1 MKKSIMCVGITTV
14 AVALLFMGCEDS
26 ASQNNQVLVD
36 GFLDRVNQKPET
48 IPPEVG
54 TETKYLVT
62 VSSIGSGK
70 YGYNYYAEGATVVI
84 YAGSLPLPRRFIK
97 WTTDSRGVN
106 FANESEANTAFT
118 MPAYAVTVTAV
129 FLDWDTLTDGRD
141 GKKYK
146 TTTIDGKKWMAEN
159 LNYQTASGS
168 WCYNDSPDSCAK
180 YGRLYDWET
189 ARTVCPSGWH
199 LPDRQEWDNLVT
211 TAGGANA
218 AGRKLKATSGWRDYC
233 TMSVTGGQTCNS
245 GNGTDE
251 LLFSALPSGY
261 CYAHGSFYYAGSN
274 GKWWTATEYGSGSAY
289 NRGMD
294 YNDDNV
300 SEYAD
305 GVGVGYSLRCRE
317 D

>member
-1 MKKSIMCVGITTV
+1 MKKSVLRVMGFAV
-14 AVALLFMGCEDS
+14 AIALLFMGCEDS
-26 ASQNNQVLVD
+26 ASQNNQELVD

-48 IPPEVG
+48 VPPG
-54 TETKYLVT
+54 AGAETKYPVT

-70 YGYNYYAEGATVVI
+70 YGDNNYAEGATVVI
-84 YAGSLPLPRRFIK
+84 YAGSLPFPRRFIK

-106 FANESEANTAFT
+106 FANESDANTAFT
-118 MPAYAVTVTAV
+118 MPAHAVTVTAV
-129 FLDWDTLTDGRD
+129 FFDLDTLTDGRD

-159 LNYQTASGS
+159 LNYQTTSGS

-180 YGRLYDWET
+180 YGMLYDWET

-211 TAGGANA
+211 TAGGANT
-218 AGRKLKATSGWRDYC
+218 AGRKLKATSGWLEYLYTESNGR
-233 TMSVTGGQTCNS
+233 QTWNS

-251 LLFSALPSGY
+251 LLFSALPGGY
-261 CYAHGSFYYAGSN
+261 RYAYGSFYNAGN
-274 GKWWTATEYGSGSAY
+274 DGFWWAATEVGSGYAY
-289 NRGMD
+289 YRGMYYNLD
-294 YNDDNV
+294 YVNEDPGD
-300 SEYAD
+300 
-305 GVGVGYSLRCRE
+305 VGNGYSLRCRE